1 MALAMKAAIYDECY
15 RDIVAI
21 WRDEGG
27 KSLDDIALMATINS
41 ALAHR
46 FEVNG

>member
-1 MALAMKAAIYDECY
+1 MKAATYDECY

-27 KSLDDIALMATINS
+27 KSLDDIAQRGLERIVS
-41 ALAHR
+41 L